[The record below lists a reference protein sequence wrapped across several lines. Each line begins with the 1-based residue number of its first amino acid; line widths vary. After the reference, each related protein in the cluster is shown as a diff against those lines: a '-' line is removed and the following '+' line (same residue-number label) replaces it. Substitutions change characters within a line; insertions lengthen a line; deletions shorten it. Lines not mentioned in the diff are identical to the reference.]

1 MRRSSIRLIVVAALA
16 GLLLWAVLAHTLPS
30 YLANS
35 DPELAH
41 RINGKNT
48 QALLGLSDPQIQE
61 LVEASNG
68 KEGRIGSFASLPN
81 DKTSNVPTH
90 PQADKNSLK
99 ALSVEAIKSDP
110 LSAQAFANLGI
121 LTALN
126 GEDDK
131 ANLYM
136 SAAAQRSHRHK
147 LAVYWMMRQ
156 SFEEGSA
163 HKALEFSDALLR
175 LSPQSINA
183 AAPILGRLAEDPT
196 ASGDFLEILKSN
208 PPWRGAFFTH
218 LKGNITDART
228 PLSLLL
234 ALKSSPNPP
243 TLRELESYSAL
254 LREAGLYEL
263 AYNAWLQ
270 FLPVEELKVAGFLF
284 NGSFDFPS
292 SGAPFDWDMNAK
304 KGVVVDRVTVSG
316 NPTLEIQFSGSQIS
330 PEITSQAT
338 MLMPG
343 EYVLVGEA
351 QGLVRSR
358 RGLRWRVR
366 CIADNKILAESR
378 PLNGA
383 LDNKEIFEAS
393 FSVPKENCRVQRV
406 ELAIEA
412 FSGSDTMTAGQIR
425 FDNLAIRR
433 SETSTSNEEHPTRR

>member
-1 MRRSSIRLIVVAALA
+1 MRRSSIRLIAAAAFA
-16 GLLLWAVLAHTLPS
+16 GLMLWAVLAHTLPS

-41 RINGKNT
+41 RIDGRNT

-61 LVEASNG
+61 LVETSNG
-68 KEGRIGSFASLPN
+68 KESRLGSFARLPN
-81 DKTSNVPTH
+81 DDAPNVPRH
-90 PQADKNSLK
+90 PQADKSSLR
-99 ALSVEAIKSDP
+99 ALSVEAIESNP

-121 LTALN
+121 LTALD
-126 GEDDK
+126 GEEDK

-183 AAPILGRLAEDPT
+183 AAPILGRLAEDRT
-196 ASGDFLEILKSN
+196 ASGDLLEILKSN
-208 PPWRGAFFTH
+208 PPWRGAFFAH

-234 ALKSSPNPP
+234 ALKTSSNPP
-243 TLRELESYSAL
+243 TLRELQSYGAL
-254 LREAGLYEL
+254 LSEAGLYEL

-270 FLPVEELKVAGFLF
+270 FLPAEELKVAGFLF

-316 NPTLEIQFSGSQIS
+316 NPTLEIQFSGSRIS
-330 PEITSQAT
+330 PVITSQT
-338 MLMPG
+338 TLLMPG

-366 CIADNKILAESR
+366 CISDNKIVGESR
-378 PLNGA
+378 PLSGA
-383 LDNKEIFEAS
+383 LDNKENFETS
-393 FSVPKENCRVQRV
+393 FSIPKENCRVQRV

-412 FSGSDTMTAGQIR
+412 FSGSDTMTTGQIR

-433 SETSTSNEEHPTRR
+433 SETSKIQ